1 MTKEAVLKFLASLG
15 FGLVGYFVAASAT
28 ASVRFSLLAGWD
40 LFALTYIAI
49 SFVVFLR
56 IPQQKIRERCS
67 DEDLRSWLLFL
78 LVIVACVAG
87 LVTVTSLLG
96 SRDAWNVPSWLGS
109 LVGIGAIA
117 VSWIMVHTSFTFRYA
132 HLYYGDDNRQFSQ
145 HARGLT
151 FPDDDEPD
159 YFDFAYFSFV
169 IGMTFQVSDVVITAK
184 GVRRL
189 ALVHSLIAFVF
200 NTVVIALTISEMV
213 SMNG

>member
-1 MTKEAVLKFLASLG
+1 MNKESVLKFLAALG
-15 FGLVGYFVAASAT
+15 LGLAGYFTAATFTGS
-28 ASVRFSLLAGWD
+28 SHFSLLAGWD
-40 LFALTYIAI
+40 LFALTYIAV
-49 SFVVFLR
+49 SVAVFLR
-56 IPQQKIRERCS
+56 IPQEKIRERCS

-78 LVIVACVAG
+78 LVIIACMAG

-96 SRDAWNVPSWLGS
+96 SREEWNVPSWLGS

-132 HLYYGDDNRQFSQ
+132 HLYYGDDNRKFAQ

-151 FPDDDEPD
+151 FPEDEEPD

-169 IGMTFQVSDVVITAK
+169 IGMTFQVSDIVITAK

-200 NTVVIALTISEMV
+200 NTVVIALTISEIV
-213 SMNG
+213 SMHD